1 MNNQPCVGQL
11 TIFEYYANREDRRP
25 CDYKFRRYI
34 GQTVHL
40 IGVMCGDDVI
50 GKVHMIDPYYTIV
63 KLKGGLLMCGTP
75 YNTAPDDKEDYY
87 V

>member
-1 MNNQPCVGQL
+1 MNKLICGGQMS
-11 TIFEYYANREDRRP
+11 IFDFIHNCENRRP
-25 CDYKFRRYI
+25 CEYKFQRYT

-40 IGVMCGDDVI
+40 IGVMGGDNVI
-50 GKVHMIDPYYTIV
+50 GTVHIIGPYYTIV

-75 YNTAPDDKEDYY
+75 YNTVPDNKEDYY

>member
-1 MNNQPCVGQL
+1 MRAQPCDGQL
-11 TIFEYYANREDRRP
+11 TLFDYSHANRRP
-25 CDYKFRRYI
+25 CDYNFRRYI

-40 IGVMCGDDVI
+40 IGVMGGDNVI
-50 GKVHMIDPYYTIV
+50 GKVHMIEPYYTIV

-75 YNTAPDDKEDYY
+75 YNTVPDNKEDYY